1 MTGQRVDTLT
11 LEELEGYPGNDR
23 PGRSGEKMRYF
34 CPIHG
39 GDKQRSLELRP
50 NGGWK
55 CYACGAWG
63 YIKEINREHWQP
75 ERRTARV
82 DRFYGGKFGRK
93 SGGGILTPSRPLK
106 ARRNENRGQSG
117 GVDKPSDHEPA
128 TPDLTEKMARFRET
142 LTPESLAARYL
153 KWRGISLETAKRFG
167 LGYAEYGEWPH
178 YKDGRPVRQWKHGRL
193 VAPHTDP
200 AGRIIN
206 LYGRAIGG
214 HDVPKK
220 DKHTHLPGER
230 GVFNA
235 AAMAEETVFIVEGL
249 FDALALAEAGYTNV
263 CAIFGV
269 NGLRPQWL
277 KARTVIFG
285 LDQDTAGKGWQRMA
299 AHLRLMGKRVLWI
312 GPEVYG
318 GEKDLAAAWAKYRA
332 LPIGSIPEPE
342 PVGPGSDPEESE
354 VEPPGHWA
362 DRETVTRLF
371 DEAVAIL
378 TEVSQAGEEAAMT
391 LEESAATLADKG
403 EKPEE
408 KPAPVIDPKADE
420 CDEKAR
426 ENGWFILQSGG
437 AYEKQ
442 LTRWHSVFL
451 FREADGWEAIRA
463 TWRPGDSVAAKETAF
478 FTGPFDRAMEEAN
491 KYINWFQRKNKRD
504 G

>member
-82 DRFYGGKFGRK
+82 DRFYGGKFGRN

-117 GVDKPSDHEPA
+117 GVDKPSGPEPA
-128 TPDLTEKMARFRET
+128 APDLTEKMARFREA

-167 LGYAEYGEWPH
+167 LGYAAYGEWPH

-193 VAPHTDP
+193 VVPHTDP
-200 AGRIIN
+200 SGRIVN
-206 LYGRAIGG
+206 MYGRAIGG
-214 HDVPKK
+214 DDVPKGVR
-220 DKHTHLPGER
+220 HSHLPGPR

-235 AAMAEETVFIVEGL
+235 PAMSADTVFITEGA
-249 FDALALAEAGYTNV
+249 FDALALIEAGYPTAV
-263 CAIFGV
+263 AIFGI
-269 NGLRPQWL
+269 NGLRLEWL
-277 KARTVIFG
+277 KAKTVVFAM
-285 LDQDTAGKGWQRMA
+285 DQDEAGAEWQKMA
-299 AHLRLMGKRVLWI
+299 ARVRMMGKKVYWI
-312 GPEVYG
+312 EPEAYQ
-318 GEKDLAAAWAKYRA
+318 GEKDLADAWAKYKA

-342 PVGPGSDPEESE
+342 AEPAGPAPDPAESDQ
-354 VEPPGHWA
+354 EPPGHWA
-362 DRETVTRLF
+362 DQETVTRLF
-371 DEAVAIL
+371 NEAVAIL
-378 TEVSQAGEEAAMT
+378 VEMLQAVEEPAVTVTDTGEEP
-391 LEESAATLADKG
+391 E
-403 EKPEE
+403 EE

-426 ENGWFILQSGG
+426 EDGWLILQSGG

-451 FREADGWEAIRA
+451 FREADGWDAIRA
-463 TWRPGDSVAAKETAF
+463 TWRPDDSVAAKETAF

-491 KYINWFQRKNKRD
+491 KYINWFQRKNKRA